1 MWIKHLNEKIT
12 IIVCLERFAIW
23 LLGSLVSEKTKPPSK
38 QRMMQIQ
45 LLTSHLQNTW
55 QDEQEALSL
64 ATLPNRWQHKAT
76 PSDRPVLAEK
86 RTCLKT

>member
-23 LLGSLVSEKTKPPSK
+23 LPLSLVGEKTKPPSK

-64 ATLPNRWQHKAT
+64 ATLPNRWQHKTT